1 MNKQNNLS
9 ALIEQQKVDIISK
22 DLLRHIDEYDEGA
35 FFSSSS
41 YNVLS
46 KVGNICALI

>member
-22 DLLRHIDEYDEGA
+22 DLLRQIDEYDEGA
-35 FFSSSS
+35 FFFFFF
-41 YNVLS
+41 
-46 KVGNICALI
+46 I